1 MVLCFSG
8 FELDRERAEL
18 RGPDGV
24 AIKLRPKT
32 CAMLSLF
39 AANAGQVLSKQDL
52 IEAVWP
58 NVHVGD
64 DSLFQCIKE
73 IRTAIGDDR
82 RQMIRLVSGRGYVFE
97 ADVLAGEPAT
107 PEPAAAEPAAVLP
120 TILPEVPPAD
130 QGRPAEPSAIPRVA
144 RKSNWRH
151 AAFAVAGLGAIA
163 ALAILAIR
171 LTPDLVP
178 ARGAPVIAVMPIA
191 AADDDSGAMA
201 ANVTTRLADG
211 LAKIENIRV
220 AVPQSGSQ
228 AGSGQGADFIVNAE
242 LRKTERSWEVRA
254 RMTRA
259 ATREVVWTAPVSVS
273 ADETELSQQQSRL
286 AAGIGHP
293 LALRLGVLLD
303 PAPPVATSD
312 GGSPP
317 GSARVVIEQATAS
330 IVQTS
335 RERFETAQTMLEKA
349 LAGDPDNSD
358 LAVALAALQMRG
370 VQMVWYNPEER
381 AAAEHRAREVLERA
395 LRNKPNSIPVLEA
408 YCRFLNATN
417 EFVES
422 LVACARTL
430 NFDPWNGVGLYHIGL
445 AQMQLGRFDDALAS
459 FQQADRFDTPQVSR
473 WTWRLGI
480 GMIYVLTQRGEDAL
494 PWLQSSIAITPA
506 SGRPYMVLAAAY
518 LQLGRAAEAKTAMDK
533 AIELRPGSNL
543 ANVTL
548 PSKNAS
554 AAFLA
559 AGDALGRAFVAAGL
573 PEH

>member
-1 MVLCFSG
+1 MVLRFSG
-8 FELDRERAEL
+8 FELDSGRAEL
-18 RGPDGV
+18 RGPDGEAV
-24 AIKLRPKT
+24 KLRPKT

-39 AANAGQVLSKQDL
+39 AARAGQVLSKQELMD
-52 IEAVWP
+52 AVWP

-73 IRTAIGDDR
+73 VRTALGDDR

-97 ADVLAGEPAT
+97 ADVLAGEPTT

-120 TILPEVPPAD
+120 AV
-130 QGRPAEPSAIPRVA
+130 QGEPAEPAAIPRVA

-151 AAFAVAGLGAIA
+151 AVLAVAGLGAIA
-163 ALAILAIR
+163 ALAVLAMR

-178 ARGAPVIAVMPIA
+178 ARGAPVIAVMPIT
-191 AADDDSGAMA
+191 AADDDIGAMA

-220 AVPQSGSQ
+220 AAPRRVSQ
-228 AGSGQGADFIVNAE
+228 AGPGQGADFVVNAE
-242 LRKTERSWEVRA
+242 LRRTERSWEVRA

-259 ATREVVWTAPVSVS
+259 ATGEVVWTAPVSVA

-293 LALRLGVLLD
+293 LAVRLGVLFD
-303 PAPPVATSD
+303 TAPQVTTSD

-349 LAGDPDNSD
+349 LAGDPDNIN

-381 AAAEHRAREVLERA
+381 AAAERRAREVLERA
-395 LRNKPNSIPVLEA
+395 LRKKPNSIPVLEA

-430 NFDPWNGVGLYHIGL
+430 DFDPWNGVGLYHVGL

-480 GMIYVLTQRGEDAL
+480 GMIYTLMQRGEDAL

-506 SGRPYMVLAAAY
+506 SGRPYMLLAAAY
-518 LQLGRAAEAKTAMDK
+518 LQLGRPAEAKTAMDK

-543 ANVTL
+543 GNVML
-548 PSKNAS
+548 PRKNAS
-554 AAFLA
+554 AAFRA
-559 AGDALGRAFVAAGL
+559 AADVVGRAFVAAGL
-573 PEH
+573 PER